1 MLAHTWHEV
10 GSNNWSNRIK
20 KENCHGGFSKPPEEN
35 KCCRAKHRRERM
47 RLIGTPELKVR
58 LCHISV
64 QLLSAVFAT
73 TAPCV
78 SNTVISSRTREDRVY
93 LGGGAGEQDT
103 FVNHT
108 RPFLA
113 THVHGVWM
121 MNYEWQHVYWL
132 LWLLHSS
139 LIAPEVGSHFVFG
152 VADKVQCKV
161 LRMCSEDPALSAE
174 VPSSSYLLHR
184 CRMPKAFIA

>member
-20 KENCHGGFSKPPEEN
+20 KENCHGGFSTPPEEN

-93 LGGGAGEQDT
+93 LGGGCRRTRHVCESHQTLFSNACT
-103 FVNHT
+103 WCVNDELWVAACVLT
-108 RPFLA
+108 VMATPQLSNCTWSREPFC
-113 THVHGVWM
+113 VWCC
-121 MNYEWQHVYWL
+121 W
-132 LWLLHSS
+132 
-139 LIAPEVGSHFVFG
+139 
-152 VADKVQCKV
+152 
-161 LRMCSEDPALSAE
+161 
-174 VPSSSYLLHR
+174 
-184 CRMPKAFIA
+184 